1 LRNAQRKRPTRSRGF
16 AAAKGCGIVSDYRH
30 MPSKQTVLL
39 QCLDAAGYHAGGGER
54 WVSARAVARRLSP
67 TANVAAVTAELMRLH
82 RANLVEMWFKGGS
95 TYYRS
100 AR

>member
-1 LRNAQRKRPTRSRGF
+1 MT
-16 AAAKGCGIVSDYRH
+16 
-30 MPSKQTVLL
+30 SKSTVLL
-39 QCLDAAGYHAGGGER
+39 QCLDAAGHDAGGDER

-67 TANVAAVTAELMRLH
+67 TASETAIARDLTRLH
-82 RANLVEMWFKGGS
+82 RVGLVEMWFKGGN

>member
-1 LRNAQRKRPTRSRGF
+1 MA
-16 AAAKGCGIVSDYRH
+16 
-30 MPSKQTVLL
+30 SKQTVLL
-39 QCLDAAGYHAGGGER
+39 QCLDAAGYDAGGEER

-67 TANVAAVTAELMRLH
+67 TARQESVADDLIRLH
-82 RANLVEMWFKGGS
+82 RVGLVEMWFRGGN